1 MGTTEEFFNDFCRT
15 WAEIIYIEENKKGG
29 KKNDT

>member
-1 MGTTEEFFNDFCRT
+1 MEIPEEFVDDFCRT

-29 KKNDT
+29 KKNAV